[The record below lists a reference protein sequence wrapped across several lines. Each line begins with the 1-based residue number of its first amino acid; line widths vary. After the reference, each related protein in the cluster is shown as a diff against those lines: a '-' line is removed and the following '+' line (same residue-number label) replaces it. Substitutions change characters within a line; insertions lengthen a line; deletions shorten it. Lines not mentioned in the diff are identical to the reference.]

1 MNLDMKDEQLT
12 QKDDKSVNDE
22 SSQIEAVSC
31 TNESPEPYIPDE
43 SELKIW
49 EYDTLPDY
57 GEPPDGY
64 YYPVEDLSFEL
75 QLEVKQ
81 QLRNYTRF
89 FSDPENP
96 ECRKYLLWH
105 IILELVDGYL
115 SSKELFAI
123 DYCIGTYA
131 SVCWPEERREE
142 ICRDIHRLKDW
153 FEKNKLNGDVLERK
167 ILEMNLLIFY
177 ELTEILQQSKVI
189 NYYLLQLEEP
199 PYYRLLRNDF
209 RFPDS

>member
-1 MNLDMKDEQLT
+1 MGYRIGTKIRYMSSEMKDEQLT
-12 QKDDKSVNDE
+12 KKDDKSVNNISIQVE
-22 SSQIEAVSC
+22 SASC
-31 TNESPEPYIPDE
+31 TNESLESHIPDE

-49 EYDTLPDY
+49 EYDTLPEN

-81 QLRNYTRF
+81 QLRKHTRF

-96 ECRKYLLWH
+96 ECHRYLLWDL
-105 IILELVDGYL
+105 ILRLVDGHL
-115 SSKELFAI
+115 SSKEIFAI
-123 DYCIGTYA
+123 DYCMSTYA

-153 FEKNKLNGDVLERK
+153 LKKTD
-167 ILEMNLLIFY
+167 
-177 ELTEILQQSKVI
+177 
-189 NYYLLQLEEP
+189 
-199 PYYRLLRNDF
+199 
-209 RFPDS
+209 